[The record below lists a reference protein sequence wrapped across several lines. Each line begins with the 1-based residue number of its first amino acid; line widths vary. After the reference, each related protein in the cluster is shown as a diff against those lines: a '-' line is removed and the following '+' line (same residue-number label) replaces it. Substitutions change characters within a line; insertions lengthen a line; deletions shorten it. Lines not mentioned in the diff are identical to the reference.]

1 MMMNGGPVSFTT
13 ARHTT
18 TDDSTTAAELTEAY
32 LASCDVEGLRNVMA
46 EVGCYQEEPTVLYQD
61 CKPAMSVAENR
72 GSLAKKSKA
81 LDIRVFGIRN
91 RLEDQHLELKYISTV
106 EMVAD
111 LGTKNL
117 GPVRFKFL
125 RDIMNGYALVRASG
139 RKVSLPA
146 GAITLREMQRCGRGR
161 RGQ

>member
-1 MMMNGGPVSFTT
+1 
-13 ARHTT
+13 
-18 TDDSTTAAELTEAY
+18 
-32 LASCDVEGLRNVMA
+32 MA

>member
-1 MMMNGGPVSFTT
+1 MNGI
-13 ARHTT
+13 
-18 TDDSTTAAELTEAY
+18 
-32 LASCDVEGLRNVMA
+32 
-46 EVGCYQEEPTVLYQD
+46 
-61 CKPAMSVAENR
+61 SVAENR

-117 GPVRFKFL
+117 GPVRFKML
-125 RDIMNGYALVRASG
+125 RDIMNGYALSWGQVVAKCLCQQRQ
-139 RKVSLPA
+139 LPA
-146 GAITLREMQRCGRGR
+146 GNAALRARKAGAVAGGRGR
-161 RGQ
+161 GDTSRAEFWCGVMQHWNALASCYVGKCN

>member
-1 MMMNGGPVSFTT
+1 MNGI
-13 ARHTT
+13 
-18 TDDSTTAAELTEAY
+18 
-32 LASCDVEGLRNVMA
+32 
-46 EVGCYQEEPTVLYQD
+46 
-61 CKPAMSVAENR
+61 SVAENR

-117 GPVRFKFL
+117 GPVRFKML
-125 RDIMNGYALVRASG
+125 RDIMNGYALSWGQVVAKCLCQQRQLHCGKCSTADAEGEGSSWRAWSWRHVKSGVLVRGDAALERTGIVLRWQVQLAIVRTHSG
-139 RKVSLPA
+139 L
-146 GAITLREMQRCGRGR
+146 
-161 RGQ
+161 

>member
-1 MMMNGGPVSFTT
+1 MT
-13 ARHTT
+13 ARCLKLEI
-18 TDDSTTAAELTEAY
+18 SKKLLT
-32 LASCDVEGLRNVMA
+32 
-46 EVGCYQEEPTVLYQD
+46 D

-117 GPVRFKFL
+117 GPIRFKLL

-146 GAITLREMQRCGRGR
+146 AAITLREMQYCGRGR

>member
-1 MMMNGGPVSFTT
+1 
-13 ARHTT
+13 
-18 TDDSTTAAELTEAY
+18 
-32 LASCDVEGLRNVMA
+32 MA

-61 CKPAMSVAENR
+61 CKPAISVAENR

-91 RLEDQHLELKYISTV
+91 RLEDQHLELKYVNTV
-106 EMVAD
+106 AMVAD
-111 LGTKNL
+111 IGTKNL
-117 GPVRFKFL
+117 GPVRFKML

-139 RKVSLPA
+139 RKVQLPA
-146 GAITLREMQRCGRGR
+146 AAITLRELQYCGRGR